1 MKSSRAGRGA
11 RWSGGSVRRR
21 HYCAEAH
28 WYADVDATSHLR
40 HPRDT
45 EHEATLLP
53 LNVIDFVWQQQ
64 SKQTTTTMQRS
75 KLLPTESPRHVAERA
90 TLLHDLIARR
100 TMTRTH

>member
-1 MKSSRAGRGA
+1 MQSGVVE
-11 RWSGGSVRRR
+11 RWRSRRR

-28 WYADVDATSHLR
+28 RYADVDATSHLR
-40 HPRDT
+40 HPRDNR
-45 EHEATLLP
+45 ERGN
-53 LNVIDFVWQQQ
+53 NVASQCHRFCGGVRQQQ
-64 SKQTTTTMQRS
+64 SKQTTTTIQRS